1 MFKTIFDLVTKDPLR
16 REMEKHQ
23 IDLRLYLGTIE
34 SGLNFA
40 EPRDELENAAFYF
53 LYYENLLELP
63 AEPDKQTPITIAAH
77 AIQARE
83 FIEKSKDY
91 EAFSEAV
98 IDLLKP
104 FAFDTSW
111 LDLLGDGRVLFTAKV
126 PLTVEEVKDLAPRT
140 RHHKF
145 FKYTLEILTKNQENA
160 KTAYDYV
167 RDTAFEALLK
177 RTKSI
182 ELTNR
187 MQHTHIMGT
196 TGAGKTQLIQQM
208 IAHDLQEENATVV
221 VIDNQ
226 GQMIP
231 KLASLGL
238 DMQYISPNYDLAL
251 NLFDFPKSRKTASLL
266 SYVLAGL
273 MDAGLTAKQDVVFQF
288 AIELM
293 VANRGNIYDLKD
305 LMEGEVPDLSNVD
318 PTTRQFFETQF
329 NTSKYKDT
337 KNEIAWRI
345 WTLLKNSDLRDAFAA
360 PFNRC
365 HLELDRKLILID
377 CDIDVLQDYSGLFGR
392 YFIAQLLQLAQS
404 RFKGEHNPVYIYI
417 DECYYF
423 LDEKI
428 NEILAT
434 CRKANMGI
442 TVAHQFMEQFDDRK
456 TATAVMSL
464 ISTKFA
470 SLLYANDAAMMAKA
484 MRTTPEFINGQPL
497 YHFALSQLRQPIVSV
512 EVTGHIIENMPQ
524 HPIPHDEMRKRY
536 GRKEEAKSAPSEPPA
551 PQPESKSKPK
561 ARSKT
566 SDNDVVE
573 RSKLSDWLSQNGDEQ
588 P

>member
-1 MFKTIFDLVTKDPLR
+1 MHTLIIGQAGMGKTDLLFEHILQEVAGGGGLFFLDPAGHNILPFLPRDRWSDVIVFDPTDWQHPVAWNPLQTDAHPSLVTSS
-16 REMEKHQ
+16 
-23 IDLRLYLGTIE
+23 I
-34 SGLNFA
+34 
-40 EPRDELENAAFYF
+40 ENAIKDSVGYTA
-53 LYYENLLELP
+53 
-63 AEPDKQTPITIAAH
+63 TP
-77 AIQARE
+77 
-83 FIEKSKDY
+83 S
-91 EAFSEAV
+91 
-98 IDLLKP
+98 
-104 FAFDTSW
+104 
-111 LDLLGDGRVLFTAKV
+111 
-126 PLTVEEVKDLAPRT
+126 PLMGQYIRACV
-140 RHHKF
+140 
-145 FKYTLEILTKNQENA
+145 YTLVQ
-160 KTAYDYV
+160 
-167 RDTAFEALLK
+167 
-177 RTKSI
+177 
-182 ELTNR
+182 
-187 MQHTHIMGT
+187 
-196 TGAGKTQLIQQM
+196 AG
-208 IAHDLQEENATVV
+208 
-221 VIDNQ
+221 
-226 GQMIP
+226 
-231 KLASLGL
+231 
-238 DMQYISPNYDLAL
+238 
-251 NLFDFPKSRKTASLL
+251 
-266 SYVLAGL
+266 
-273 MDAGLTAKQDVVFQF
+273 
-288 AIELM
+288 
-293 VANRGNIYDLKD
+293 
-305 LMEGEVPDLSNVD
+305 
-318 PTTRQFFETQF
+318 
-329 NTSKYKDT
+329 
-337 KNEIAWRI
+337 
-345 WTLLKNSDLRDAFAA
+345 DAFAA